1 MRLLRVI
8 FSAVLFVV
16 AFALVYQNRD
26 VFMHKFPL
34 SLDLFVY
41 QVGPYE
47 TYNIVLVGISFIIGV
62 LFAVIWGALYAYS
75 SSFQMRRQRKRVKEL
90 EKELG
95 GVVREREVHLTPQE
109 ESRASV
115 NEGQGEED
123 AGKQLEEQ
131 RNSPFETPHKP

>member
-1 MRLLRVI
+1 MKLLRVI
-8 FSAVLFVV
+8 FSALLFVV

-26 VFMHKFPL
+26 VFMHKFSL

-47 TYNIVLVGISFIIGV
+47 TYNIVLGGVSFILGV
-62 LFAVIWGALYAYS
+62 LFAVVWGALYAYS
-75 SSFQMRRQRKRVKEL
+75 SSFQMRKQRKRVKEL

-95 GVVREREVHLTPQE
+95 GGISEKEVHLTPQE
-109 ESRASV
+109 ESRVSV

-123 AGKQLEEQ
+123 AGNQREQ
-131 RNSPFETPHKP
+131 QSTPFETPPKP